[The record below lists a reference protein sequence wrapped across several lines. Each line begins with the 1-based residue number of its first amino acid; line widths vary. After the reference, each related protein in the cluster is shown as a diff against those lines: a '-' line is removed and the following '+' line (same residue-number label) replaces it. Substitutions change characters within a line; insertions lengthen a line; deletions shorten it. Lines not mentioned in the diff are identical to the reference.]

1 MALKAYSLSV
11 AKEATSHNSDT
22 LLVDD
27 ARRLFLV
34 ADGQGDGAAGKI
46 ASEAASQLISNQV
59 DENKGLLDSFDAGE
73 IGREEVLSFLEKTV
87 QEVCRSVYDMS
98 QTSPQNRGMH
108 TTLSVL
114 LLTRQRGFIAH
125 VGNSRIYIYRQ
136 TELVQ
141 LTEDHSVIG
150 ELIRQGRLKP
160 DQDGRQLQSD
170 SLTRCLG
177 LYPHVQV
184 DTFDFELAAGDTFIL
199 ATRGI
204 WGALNG
210 AQELADVLETKGYP
224 DAPSTLVSLR
234 DARKRQED
242 ASVIITRIIASRGE
256 MDAPNPDDLSLKLK
270 VLKQIPLFQHLS
282 YVQLVAVLNVS
293 DVRSYPKGT
302 HIFQEGQ
309 LGESLFVVLD
319 GKVGIEKNGVS
330 LATLGSGALFGEMAI
345 MDKAPRSALALST
358 EDARLIEVGRSQL
371 FALMRQEK
379 DIAVKL
385 LWCFVQVL
393 NQRLRSTSS
402 DLMKLREGA
411 SEELTSFNGDEDISN

>member
-1 MALKAYSLSV
+1 M
-11 AKEATSHNSDT
+11 
-22 LLVDD
+22 
-27 ARRLFLV
+27 
-34 ADGQGDGAAGKI
+34 
-46 ASEAASQLISNQV
+46 
-59 DENKGLLDSFDAGE
+59 
-73 IGREEVLSFLEKTV
+73 LSFLEKTV

-224 DAPSTLVSLR
+224 DAPSTLVSLEMPVNAKKMHR
-234 DARKRQED
+234 L
-242 ASVIITRIIASRGE
+242 SSHGSSLHGE
-256 MDAPNPDDLSLKLK
+256 MDAPNPDDLLKLK
-270 VLKQIPLFQHLS
+270 VLKQILL
-282 YVQLVAVLNVS
+282 
-293 DVRSYPKGT
+293 
-302 HIFQEGQ
+302 
-309 LGESLFVVLD
+309 
-319 GKVGIEKNGVS
+319 
-330 LATLGSGALFGEMAI
+330 
-345 MDKAPRSALALST
+345 SALIIRA
-358 EDARLIEVGRSQL
+358 IGRGL
-371 FALMRQEK
+371 KRQ
-379 DIAVKL
+379 
-385 LWCFVQVL
+385 
-393 NQRLRSTSS
+393 
-402 DLMKLREGA
+402 
-411 SEELTSFNGDEDISN
+411 